1 MLKGEGKMTNSH
13 IEVNPEAPAV
23 ATVDAHIEAPIE
35 TVWSVLSDFEKW
47 PTWNKSVSKMRVDG
61 PVKAGTT
68 FEWKADGWKIVSR
81 LEEVNP
87 PKRIA
92 WSGKTF
98 GIRAM
103 HVWDLA
109 ALGSGTQVLT
119 VESFEG
125 PVARLFR
132 GFIRKMLAKS
142 LDQGVAALKAEA
154 ESRTSRP

>member
-1 MLKGEGKMTNSH
+1 
-13 IEVNPEAPAV
+13 
-23 ATVDAHIEAPIE
+23 
-35 TVWSVLSDFEKW
+35 
-47 PTWNKSVSKMRVDG
+47 MRVDG
-61 PVKAGTT
+61 PVKAGTS
-68 FEWKADGWKIVSR
+68 FEWKADGWRIVSR
-81 LEEVNP
+81 LEQVEP

-92 WSGKTF
+92 WSGRAF

-109 ALGSGTQVLT
+109 AIGSGTQILT

-132 GFIRKMLAKS
+132 GFVRKTLAKS

-154 ESRTSRP
+154 ESRDRRS

>member
-1 MLKGEGKMTNSH
+1 MPNSH

-23 ATVDAHIEAPIE
+23 ASVDVHIEAPIE

-47 PTWNKSVSKMRVDG
+47 PTWNKSVSKMRVVG
-61 PVKAGTT
+61 LVKAGTS

-92 WSGKTF
+92 WSGRTF
-98 GIRAM
+98 GIRAR

-109 ALGSGTQVLT
+109 VIGSGTQILT

-132 GFIRKMLAKS
+132 GFVRKMLAKS
-142 LDQGVAALKAEA
+142 LGQGVAALKAEA
-154 ESRTSRP
+154 ESRARGS